1 MKELSP
7 PVEKPSVAP
16 FLYGLLAAATVMVL
30 AAVAGANGWPE
41 YLVRGLVGLYVLV
54 WIVTLV
60 IWLRLAV
67 RIFRYRREK
76 RRRS

>member
-1 MKELSP
+1 
-7 PVEKPSVAP
+7 
-16 FLYGLLAAATVMVL
+16 MVL